1 MSAKPTFTV
10 QHRGDSGKGVARKL
24 RQAGLIP
31 GVCYGHNAESQG
43 VTADPSELYKL
54 LTGPRRTNIVFR
66 LEIEGD
72 KTYDDVMVR
81 DYQIDPIRQELVH
94 ADFVVVDPATAVTV
108 TIPVETHGRPA
119 GVRAGGRLQMV
130 RAEVPVTTSPAS
142 IPVAIQHDVS
152 TLGLGATVLASDL
165 ELPDGVE
172 PAYKVDFAV
181 ARIAVPRGAS
191 GAKMSMVDGVMVDQ
205 GMDGLGVA
213 TEDDG
218 EGEGSDD
225 AEATEES

>member
-1 MSAKPTFTV
+1 MSANPTFTV
-10 QHRGDSGKGVARKL
+10 QKRDDSGKGVARKL

-72 KTYDDVMVR
+72 KSYDTVMVR
-81 DYQIDPIRQELVH
+81 DYQIDPIRQELLH
-94 ADFVVVDPATAVTV
+94 ADFVVVNPAAPVHV
-108 TIPVETHGRPA
+108 TIPVETHGRAA

-130 RAEVPVTTSPAS
+130 RAEVPVSTSPDA
-142 IPVAIQHDVS
+142 IPEKIEHDV
-152 TLGLGATVLASDL
+152 TKLGLGETVLASDL
-165 ELPDGVE
+165 KLPAGVE

-191 GAKMSMVDGVMVDQ
+191 GAKMTMVDGVATDM
-205 GMDGLGVA
+205 GV
-213 TEDDG
+213 DG
-218 EGEGSDD
+218 EGVDDAAAAEGSEE
-225 AEATEES
+225 AEASDES